1 MRVTAE
7 YIWIDGTTPTRK
19 LRSKTKVIDLEE
31 GVTYEDPTGAV
42 SPANFPEWGFDGSST
57 YQASGHD
64 SDCILR
70 PVAVVTDPIRKNE
83 ALTYESGGI
92 SLTTNFPNYLV
103 MCEVFMPDGVTPH
116 PTNTRAELRR
126 VLEAGAKDQD
136 PWFGIEQ
143 EYTLLKDGRILG
155 WPDRGYPP
163 PQGPFYCGVG
173 ADEVAGRNV
182 VEAHMRACIDAGLLF
197 EGINFEV
204 LLGQAEFQIGSGDPL
219 TVADQLWLARWLLYR
234 VGEDFGVTAT
244 LHPKP
249 MQGDWNGTGAH
260 TNVSTRA
267 TRIDPMSL
275 GGTDTEATEESR
287 KQYGIHAIN
296 AACEKLRGKHAE
308 HIAVYGAD
316 NALRLTGKH
325 ETCDI
330 NTFKYG
336 VADRGCSIR
345 IPRHVAN
352 KGFGYFEDRRPAANA
367 DPYEVCARILKT
379 ICDVE

>member
-19 LRSKTKVIDLEE
+19 LRSKTKVLDHDTTKKAGLTL
-31 GVTYEDPTGAV
+31 GD
-42 SPANFPEWGFDGSST
+42 FPEWGFDGSST

-70 PVAVVTDPIRKNE
+70 PVAFVTDPIRQNE
-83 ALTYESGGI
+83 VDIYQSGGVTI
-92 SLTTNFPNYLV
+92 TSSTPNYLV
-103 MCEVFMPDGVTPH
+103 MCEVFMPDGKTPH

-126 VLEAGAKDQD
+126 ILDAGAAAQE
-136 PWFGIEQ
+136 PWVGIEQ
-143 EYTLLKDGRILG
+143 EYTLIKDGRILG
-155 WPDRGYPP
+155 WPERGYPP

-173 ADEVAGRNV
+173 ADEVAGRPL

-204 LLGQAEFQIGSGDPL
+204 LLGQAEFQVGSGDPL
-219 TVADQLWLARWLLYR
+219 TVSDQLWIARWLLYR
-234 VGEDFGVTAT
+234 IGEDYGINAT

-249 MQGDWNGTGAH
+249 VQGDWNGTGMH
-260 TNVSTRA
+260 TNFSTSAMRFGSQDDFHARTEGGNPVSAAA
-267 TRIDPMSL
+267 TKWGMDAI
-275 GGTDTEATEESR
+275 TE
-287 KQYGIHAIN
+287 
-296 AACEKLRGKHAE
+296 ACEKLSKKHPE
-308 HIAVYGAD
+308 HIAIYGED
-316 NALRLTGKH
+316 NQLRLTGRH

-330 NTFKYG
+330 NTFRYG
-336 VADRGCSIR
+336 VADRGASIR

-352 KGFGYFEDRRPAANA
+352 KGYGYLEDRRPAANA
-367 DPYEVCARILKT
+367 DPYEVCTRLLKT

>member
-1 MRVTAE
+1 MAKICAE
-7 YIWIDGTTPTRK
+7 YIWIDGTAPTKK
-19 LRSKTKVIDLEE
+19 LRSKTKVLTLTPRE
-31 GVTYEDPTGAV
+31 GGE
-42 SPANFPEWGFDGSST
+42 PATLNDFPEWGFDGSST
-57 YQASGHD
+57 GQASGHD

-70 PVAVVTDPIRKNE
+70 PVAFVVDPLRLNQ
-83 ALTYESGGI
+83 ESTFSTGGVTI
-92 SLTTNFPNYLV
+92 TSREPNYLV

-116 PTNTRAELRR
+116 PTNTRANLRR
-126 VLEAGAKDQD
+126 VLDAGASEVQ

-173 ADEVAGRNV
+173 ADEVAGRDV

-219 TVADQLWLARWLLYR
+219 TVSDQLWLARWLLYR
-234 VGEDFGVTAT
+234 IGEDYGVSAT

-260 TNVSTRA
+260 TNVSTWA
-267 TRIDPMSL
+267 TRQDPSTY
-275 GGTDTEATEESR
+275 GDTQGTDYSKKFGMAKIVE
-287 KQYGIHAIN
+287 
-296 AACEKLRGKHAE
+296 CCMKLRDKHKE

-316 NALRLTGKH
+316 NQLRLTGKH

-330 NTFKYG
+330 DTFRYG
-336 VADRGCSIR
+336 VADRGSSIR

-352 KGFGYFEDRRPAANA
+352 KGYGYFEDRRPAANA
-367 DPYEVCARILKT
+367 DPYEVTARILQT
-379 ICDVE
+379 ICDIE